1 MNRRFI
7 ESVLLHSFTPESIFQ
22 VQFSNSG
29 LSKYVIRTQ
38 PTDSGL
44 STVETVAMAIGV
56 LEDKPHIF
64 QVSCMANFLQ
74 NYLNSSCINYHH
86 NDLTTCHG
94 VNAI

>member
-1 MNRRFI
+1 MYFRCI
-7 ESVLLHSFTPESIFQ
+7 VIYTPESIFQ
-22 VQFSNSG
+22 VQLSNSG

-44 STVETVAMAIGV
+44 STVETVAMAIGM

-64 QVSCMANFLQ
+64 QVS
-74 NYLNSSCINYHH
+74 
-86 NDLTTCHG
+86 DLTRDPQ